1 MSLFIT
7 FEGIDG
13 SGKTTQIEILKSHY
27 GSEDFLFT
35 REPGGTEISEK
46 LRRII
51 KNDPLDAAT
60 EAYLFAAA
68 RRELVKNVIKP
79 RLEAGGVVVCDR
91 YIDSSLAYQGV
102 ARGLGIKNVLR
113 LNKLALDGLWPDITF
128 FMDISPKLSL
138 SRKEARDAFEAT
150 DFLNSV
156 YNGYKLLETRYPK
169 RIVGVDATLNEI
181 EIHKKI
187 TAFINERRTDK

>member
-13 SGKTTQIEILKSHY
+13 SGKTTQVDFLKSHY
-27 GSEDFLFT
+27 AGKNFLFT

-46 LRRII
+46 IRGII
-51 KNDPLDAAT
+51 KTETLDAAA

-68 RRELVKNVIKP
+68 RRELVKNVLKP
-79 RLEAGGVVVCDR
+79 RLQSGGVVVCDR
-91 YIDSSLAYQGV
+91 YVDSSLAYQGA

-113 LNKLALDGLWPDITF
+113 INELAIDGLWPDVTF

-138 SRKEARDAFEAT
+138 SRKDDRDAFETA
-150 DFLNSV
+150 DFLSAV
-156 YNGYKLLETRYPK
+156 YNGYKILEARYPK
-169 RIVGVDATLNEI
+169 RIVRVDATLNEI
-181 EIHKKI
+181 EIHKQI
-187 TAFINERRTDK
+187 TVVIDELL